1 MLEKLPRAVGHTLQ
15 QHCAGLDEIAWS
27 QVAHRLHGNIAA
39 IEVHSPVFDEGGE
52 IPRRYTAD
60 GEGISPPL
68 AWTGIPPQAD
78 SLVVMV
84 EDPDAPMPHPLVHAI
99 VVDLDPE
106 EEALPE
112 GALKSSRRP
121 GLNSG
126 LNSYLQANWLPPN
139 PPPGHG
145 VHRYAFQVFALSAGP
160 DFPETPGR
168 EVVLDALRERTIA
181 AGFLIGIYQRE

>member
-1 MLEKLPRAVGHTLQ
+1 MLEKLPHAVGHALQ
-15 QHCAGLDEIAWS
+15 HRRAGLDEIAWS
-27 QVAHRLHGNIAA
+27 QVAHRLRSDIPA
-39 IEVHSPVFDEGGE
+39 IGVHSPAFEDDGE
-52 IPRRYTAD
+52 IPRQYTAD

-68 AWTGIPPQAD
+68 MWTGIPPQAD

-99 VVDLDPE
+99 VVDLDAE

-112 GALKSSRRP
+112 GALKSAGRS

-126 LNSYLQANWLPPN
+126 LNSYLQASWLPPD

-160 DFPETPGR
+160 DFPEAPGR

-181 AGFLIGIYQRE
+181 AGCLIGTYQRE